1 MKKIFTLLAAATLA
15 VSANA
20 ESVILSWD
28 GSTLG
33 QYAVNGETDQDNLL
47 TWENG
52 FKMAISSRADKAYS
66 SASSLTIND
75 ETYKTIKL
83 SNGATNTLF
92 APEGYVITNLVIYDY
107 INFDRVKKG
116 GDGRVCYWKEVA
128 GLAYTEETATILK
141 DYIDI
146 EGYGSTPDKV
156 EFAINKLNE
165 VSFTQT
171 GEQLCVV
178 IDVTYEKGG
187 NDDPAPA
194 EGVAFT
200 TTGNGSGTFGK
211 TFDSIV
217 TPFEFDAATMTGTF
231 KNFLGSNTTVE
242 LKWTIT
248 NENKKPE
255 ETGAIFDAEPVS
267 GLGEIQTVAGY
278 YKMCAI
284 NDFTGSV
291 IFKQDGVNFGKL
303 DNVLLGVGFSSQIEV
318 VTIDGARYHE
328 VNLMLG
334 GDYSKWDAEKS
345 EWVASGQNYFKL
357 VKNIPMSG
365 DTSAIEAIE
374 AADENAPVEYYNIQG
389 MRVNEPAAGQLLIR
403 RQGSKVSKVIIR

>member
-1 MKKIFTLLAAATLA
+1 MKKIFTLLAAAAVAGSLSAQTYLVAYNVEGQENHGYKISGTTDDNRTVKLEDGTTITALSFNNNWSYGSNDNYIQLSTDGGFKAGDVITVKGVIANNDESKRGACKISTIADDKAQELFKTEDFVNLNLTPTNDVPAFTYTLA
-15 VSANA
+15 ENA
-20 ESVILSWD
+20 TDLYLSRDGNTRTQMIYISVVRS
-28 GSTLG
+28 
-33 QYAVNGETDQDNLL
+33 E
-47 TWENG
+47 
-52 FKMAISSRADKAYS
+52 
-66 SASSLTIND
+66 
-75 ETYKTIKL
+75 
-83 SNGATNTLF
+83 
-92 APEGYVITNLVIYDY
+92 
-107 INFDRVKKG
+107 
-116 GDGRVCYWKEVA
+116 
-128 GLAYTEETATILK
+128 
-141 DYIDI
+141 
-146 EGYGSTPDKV
+146 
-156 EFAINKLNE
+156 
-165 VSFTQT
+165 
-171 GEQLCVV
+171 
-178 IDVTYEKGG
+178 GG
-187 NDDPAPA
+187 NDDPAPV